1 MSSTNTKRHIDK
13 VFLVA
18 VTLLTVA
25 GFLVFSS
32 ASLGL
37 LARDGVSFQSVAL
50 NQTLGLVIGALGFFI
65 MSKVNYKYLR
75 KYAFYIFLLALFL
88 NLLLFVPGLHLTHGG
103 ATRWIDLGFITF
115 QPSEFLKIA
124 FVIYFAA
131 WLSSMKEKVATF
143 RFGILPYVVILGLL
157 SLLLLKQSDTD
168 TLVVIAGTGIIM
180 LFSAGARIRDLLLL
194 VVVLGALVVGVVYVR
209 PYARQRVMT
218 FLHPTADTQGA
229 GYQIQQSLI
238 AIGSG
243 QLAGRGFGQSVQKF
257 KYLPEPIGD
266 SIFAVAAE
274 EFGLVGSVMLIL
286 LFLLFIFRS
295 IKIAARSPDVF
306 ASLTVIGI
314 AVFVTVESFMNISS
328 MIGILPLAGLPLL
341 FVSHGGT
348 ALIIVLGAMGV
359 IANISKVEKE

>member
-1 MSSTNTKRHIDK
+1 MSNTKHYIDK
-13 VFLVA
+13 VFLTA

-37 LARDGVSFQSVAL
+37 LARDGASFQSVAL
-50 NQTLGLVIGALGFFI
+50 NQTLGLIIGALGFFI
-65 MSKVNYKYLR
+65 MSKINYKFLR
-75 KYAFYIFLLALFL
+75 RYAFYIFILALFL
-88 NLLLFVPGLHLTHGG
+88 NLLLFVPGLQLTHGG

-131 WLSSMKEKVATF
+131 WLSSMKEKVASF
-143 RFGILPYVVILGLL
+143 RFGIIPYVVILGLL
-157 SLLLLKQSDTD
+157 SALLLKQSDTD
-168 TLVVIAGTGIIM
+168 TLVVIAGAGLVM
-180 LFSAGARIRDLLLL
+180 LFSAGARIRDLVLLGL
-194 VVVLGALVVGVVYVR
+194 VLCTLIAGVIYFR
-209 PYARQRVMT
+209 PYARARIIT
-218 FLHPTADTQGA
+218 FLNPTADVQGA

-243 QLAGRGFGQSVQKF
+243 QAAGRGFGQSVQKF
-257 KYLPEPIGD
+257 KYLPEPVGD
-266 SIFAVAAE
+266 SIFAVGAE
-274 EFGLVGSVMLIL
+274 EFGLVGSISLIL

-295 IKIAARSPDVF
+295 IKIAARAPDTF

-328 MIGILPLAGLPLL
+328 MIGILPLAGMPLL

-348 ALIIVLGAMGV
+348 ALIIVLGAMGI
-359 IANISKVEKE
+359 IANISKFQKEQ